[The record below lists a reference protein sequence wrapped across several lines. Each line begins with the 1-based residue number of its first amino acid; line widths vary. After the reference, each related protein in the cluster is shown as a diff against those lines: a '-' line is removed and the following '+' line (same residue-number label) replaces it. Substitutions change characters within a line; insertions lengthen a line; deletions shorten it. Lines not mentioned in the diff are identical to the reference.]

1 MYIIQVNIQKSI
13 IKRNITYIVI
23 NEYIS
28 KYLKENY

>member
-23 NEYIS
+23 NEYTS